1 MNIFEA
7 IVLGLVQG
15 LTEFLPVSSSG
26 HLEIGKALF
35 ELDKGKNFYFTI
47 AVHGATVLSTI
58 VVFRKELA
66 DLIRGVFKFRM
77 NEETGYVL
85 RIFVSMIPLALVGF
99 FLKEEVEGL
108 YNGNMLLIG
117 LMLLVTSLLLT
128 IGHFASGKGRSIS
141 YRDAFIIG
149 LAQAFAAIPGISR
162 SGATIATGMMLGNR
176 KDELARFSFLM
187 VLIPILGANFLE
199 IVSSTDK
206 MTESLS
212 PAVLIAGTLTAFI
225 SGYAACRWMINIVR
239 KSKMIW
245 FAAYCLVVGLL
256 TILFL

>member
-1 MNIFEA
+1 MNLFEA

>member
-85 RIFVSMIPLALVGF
+85 RIFVSMIPLAFVGF

-176 KDELARFSFLM
+176 KD
-187 VLIPILGANFLE
+187 
-199 IVSSTDK
+199 
-206 MTESLS
+206 
-212 PAVLIAGTLTAFI
+212 
-225 SGYAACRWMINIVR
+225 
-239 KSKMIW
+239 
-245 FAAYCLVVGLL
+245 
-256 TILFL
+256 

>member
-1 MNIFEA
+1 MNLFEA
-7 IVLGLVQG
+7 IVLGLIQG

-108 YNGNMLLIG
+108 YNGNMLFIG